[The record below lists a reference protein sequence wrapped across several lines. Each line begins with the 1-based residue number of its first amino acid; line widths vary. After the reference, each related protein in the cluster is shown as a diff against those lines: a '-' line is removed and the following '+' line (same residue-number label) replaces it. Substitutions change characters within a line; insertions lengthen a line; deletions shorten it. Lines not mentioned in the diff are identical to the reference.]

1 MDSVKQFLVLLN
13 LAEESLKE
21 RDLESFKHHEKE
33 RPEVV
38 QTRFEHYE
46 AHRIIY
52 LNQLL
57 EMIEFEKAKY

>member
-1 MDSVKQFLVLLN
+1 
-13 LAEESLKE
+13 
-21 RDLESFKHHEKE
+21 
-33 RPEVV
+33 V